1 MPKEEIQEQIEVSPI
16 ELSGSVY
23 PDDLKYQ
30 VLDFSQKI
38 INLTQNYADRV
49 EALELAQEMAQAIK
63 PFVDPNTRL
72 DCNRTDEKR
81 FHRGLLL
88 RTRPALQTT

>member
-38 INLTQNYADRV
+38 INLTQNYDDRV
-49 EALELAQEMAQAIK
+49 EDLELAQEMAQAIK
-63 PFVDPNTRL
+63 PFVDRIIAINQLLNPL
-72 DCNRTDEKR
+72 DRIIAKREQIEK
-81 FHRGLLL
+81 
-88 RTRPALQTT
+88 LQIDI